1 MEQAVIVDAVRSPI
15 GRARKGRL
23 VNERADEVGGYVIDA
38 LMKHVP
44 QVDRSSVEDVI
55 VGCGVPEGEQ
65 GYNLGRILA
74 LTGGLGVTVPGTT
87 VSRYCASSLQSVRMA
102 AHAIWSGEGHTF
114 VAAGVEFVSR
124 YPKMADY
131 RNPRFLADGTPAIYI
146 SMGLT
151 AENVAL
157 QYGVSRED
165 QDAYAKRSQDL
176 THQSQESGFWSREI
190 VPLPLSDGSVMEQ
203 DDSPRPNTTL
213 EGLAQLPTAFKEGGT
228 VTAGNSCPLN
238 DGAGAALIMSETR
251 ARQLGL
257 HPRARI
263 IATSVAA
270 LDPSL
275 MGVGPIG
282 AIRKV
287 LQLAGM
293 TLDDIDIVELNE
305 AFAAQ
310 VLAVQREVGIPLEKL
325 NPFGGSI
332 AIGHP
337 YGMTGV
343 RILCTLLNGLETL
356 DANIGLETMCVGGG
370 QGMAMIMERLR

>member
-1 MEQAVIVDAVRSPI
+1 MEQAVIIDAVRSPI

-23 VNERADEVGGYVIDA
+23 VNERPDEIGGYIIDA
-38 LMKHVP
+38 LMKRAP
-44 QVDRSSVEDVI
+44 QVDRATIEDVLA
-55 VGCGVPEGEQ
+55 GCGVPEGEQ

-102 AHAIWSGEGHTF
+102 AHAIWSGEGHVF

-124 YPKMADY
+124 YPQMADH

-151 AENVAL
+151 AENVAR
-157 QYGVSRED
+157 QYGISRQD

-176 THQSQESGFWSREI
+176 TRQSRESGFWSREI
-190 VPLPLSDGSVMEQ
+190 IPVPLSDGTLMEE
-203 DDSPRPNTTL
+203 DDGPRPNTTL
-213 EGLAQLPTAFKEGGT
+213 EGLAQLPPAFKEGGT

-238 DGAGAALIMSETR
+238 DGAAAALIMSETR

-257 HPRARI
+257 KPRARI
-263 IATSVAA
+263 VATAVTA
-270 LDPSL
+270 LDPGI
-275 MGVGPIG
+275 MGVGPIE
-282 AIRKV
+282 AIRQV
-287 LQLAGM
+287 LRRAGM
-293 TLDDIDIVELNE
+293 TLDDIDIIELNE

-332 AIGHP
+332 AVGHP
-337 YGMTGV
+337 YGMTGT

-356 DANIGLETMCVGGG
+356 DARMGLETMCVGGG
-370 QGMAMIMERLR
+370 QGMAMIVERLN